1 MKIYGN
7 KPPDAAEAAG
17 SSKKAVR
24 TPKDTSTGTGRAAS
38 DMVNI
43 SDRGRAIE
51 DIKGTIAGLPDSRED
66 KVAAVS
72 GAINDGTYEVSPENI
87 ASKMLQEAM

>member
-7 KPPDAAEAAG
+7 KPPDATEATG
-17 SSKKAVR
+17 SRKAVR
-24 TPKDTSTGTGRAAS
+24 TSKDTNTGTGRAAS

-51 DIKGTIAGLPDSRED
+51 DIKGTIATLPETRDE